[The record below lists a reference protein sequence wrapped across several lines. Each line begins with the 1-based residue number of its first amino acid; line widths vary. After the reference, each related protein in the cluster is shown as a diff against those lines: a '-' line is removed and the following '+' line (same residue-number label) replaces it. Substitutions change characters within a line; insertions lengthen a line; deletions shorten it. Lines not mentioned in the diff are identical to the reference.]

1 MPLPTAIP
9 YGIRDIKVT
18 PYTTAAATTL
28 GTPAVDL
35 PYARTLS
42 WTETED
48 FEELRGDDTIIT
60 TKGKG
65 PEVEWELE
73 AGGLSL
79 PALKVIDGGTITE
92 SGTTP
97 AIKISYKKLNTE
109 SKPFFHLEGQVI
121 SDSGGDVHLV
131 MDRCRASGD
140 FEGEFTDGEFF
151 LTACGG
157 VALGSLITGREGIV
171 FEFVQNE
178 TADAIGAP

>member
-18 PYTTAAATTL
+18 PYTTPAATTL
-28 GTPAVDL
+28 GTPVDL

-79 PALKVIDGGTITE
+79 TALKVIDGGTTTE

-97 AIKISYKKLNTE
+97 AIVISYQKKNTE
-109 SKPFFHLEGQVI
+109 SKPFFKIEGQVI
-121 SDSGGDVHLV
+121 SDSGGDVH
-131 MDRCRASGD
+131 SGD
-140 FEGEFTDGEFF
+140 GSVPG
-151 LTACGG
+151 
-157 VALGSLITGREGIV
+157 LGRLRRRV
-171 FEFVQNE
+171 HRW
-178 TADAIGAP
+178 

>member
-1 MPLPTAIP
+1 MPLTVIPIP

-18 PYTTAAATTL
+18 GYTTAAADVL
-28 GTPAVDL
+28 ATPSVDL

-73 AGGLSL
+73 GGGISFE
-79 PALKVIDGGTITE
+79 ALKVMDGGTIT
-92 SGTTP
+92 TTGVAP
-97 AIKISYKKLNTE
+97 NQKKVYSKLSTD
-109 SKPFFHLEGQVI
+109 SKPFFKIEGQVI

-131 MDRCRASGD
+131 MDKCRASGD

-151 LTACGG
+151 LTALSG
-157 VALGSLITGREGIV
+157 VALGSSIATRLGILY
-171 FEFVQNE
+171 EFVQNE
-178 TADAIGAP
+178 TATANT

>member
-1 MPLPTAIP
+1 MPLTTIPIP
-9 YGIRDIKVT
+9 YGIRDIKIT
-18 PYTTAAATTL
+18 AYTTAAADTL
-28 GTPAVDL
+28 ATPSVDL

-42 WTETED
+42 WTESED

-73 AGGLSL
+73 AGGISFE
-79 PALKVIDGGTITE
+79 ALKVMDGGTITT
-92 SGTTP
+92 SGTAP
-97 AIKISYKKLNTE
+97 AQKKTYAKLATDAKPYFKI
-109 SKPFFHLEGQVI
+109 EGQVI

-151 LTACGG
+151 LTALSGR
-157 VALGSLITGREGIV
+157 ALGSLIAARIGTIY
-171 FEFVQNE
+171 EFVQNE
-178 TADAIGAP
+178 TAVANT

>member
-1 MPLPTAIP
+1 MPLPTALP

-18 PYTTAAATTL
+18 PYTTPAATTL
-28 GTPAVDL
+28 GTPSIDL

-48 FEELRGDDTIIT
+48 FEELRGDDQIIT

-73 AGGLSL
+73 AGGISFE
-79 PALKVIDGGTITE
+79 ALKVIDGGTITT

-97 AIKISYKKLNTE
+97 AEKKVYKKLVTDA
-109 SKPFFHLEGQVI
+109 KPYFKIEGQVI

-151 LTACGG
+151 VTACAGT
-157 VALGSLITGREGIV
+157 ALASLITGREGTI
-171 FEFVQNE
+171 FEFTQNE
-178 TADAIGAP
+178 TAAAIT

>member
-1 MPLPTAIP
+1 MPQGLPTALP

-18 PYTTAAATTL
+18 AYTDAAATTL
-28 GTPAVDL
+28 ATPTVDL

-42 WTETED
+42 WTESED

-73 AGGLSL
+73 AGGLHFD
-79 PALKVIDGGTITE
+79 ALKIIDGGTITE
-92 SGTTP
+92 TGTTP
-97 AIKISYKKLNTE
+97 AKKLVYKKLATD
-109 SKPFFHLEGQVI
+109 SKPFFKIEGQVI

-151 LTACGG
+151 LTACSG
-157 VALGSLITGREGIV
+157 VALGSQIATRLGIIY
-171 FEFVQNE
+171 EFTQNE
-178 TADAIGAP
+178 TAVALT

>member
-18 PYTTAAATTL
+18 PYTTPAADVL
-28 GTPAVDL
+28 GTPSVDL

-48 FEELRGDDTIIT
+48 FEELRGDDQIIT

-73 AGGLSL
+73 AGGISFE
-79 PALKVIDGGTITE
+79 ALKVIDGGTVTT
-92 SGTTP
+92 SGVTP
-97 AIKISYKKLNTE
+97 AEKKVYKKLVTE
-109 SKPFFHLEGQVI
+109 SKPFFKIEGQVI

-151 LTACGG
+151 LTACAG
-157 VALGSLITGREGIV
+157 VALGSNIATRLGVI
-171 FEFVQNE
+171 FEFTQNE
-178 TADAIGAP
+178 TAAAIT

>member
-1 MPLPTAIP
+1 MPLPIAIP

-18 PYTTAAATTL
+18 AYDDAEGTDLSATS
-28 GTPAVDL
+28 VDL

-48 FEELRGDDTIIT
+48 FEELRGDDQIIT

-79 PALKVIDGGTITE
+79 NALKVIDGGTTTE

-97 AIKISYKKLNTE
+97 AIKIVYAKKVTE
-109 SKPFFHLEGQVI
+109 SKPFFKIEGQVI

-151 LTACGG
+151 LTACAG
-157 VALGSLITGREGIV
+157 VALASRITGREGTI
-171 FEFVQNE
+171 FEFIQNE
-178 TADAIGAP
+178 EADAIGA

>member
-9 YGIRDIKVT
+9 YGIRDIKLT
-18 PYTTAAATTL
+18 PYTTANADVL
-28 GTPAVDL
+28 GTPSVDL

-48 FEELRGDDTIIT
+48 FEELRGDDTIVT

-65 PEVEWELE
+65 AELEWELE
-73 AGGLSL
+73 SGGLSL
-79 PALKVIDGGTITE
+79 PALKVMDGGTITE

-97 AIKISYKKLNTE
+97 AIKISYKKLDTD
-109 SKPFFHLEGQVI
+109 SKPFFKIEGQVI
-121 SDSGGDVHLV
+121 SDTGGDVHLV

-151 LTACGG
+151 LTAGAG
-157 VALGSLITGREGIV
+157 VALGSKIATRLGILY
-171 FEFVQNE
+171 EFVQNE
-178 TADAIGAP
+178 AAVTIT